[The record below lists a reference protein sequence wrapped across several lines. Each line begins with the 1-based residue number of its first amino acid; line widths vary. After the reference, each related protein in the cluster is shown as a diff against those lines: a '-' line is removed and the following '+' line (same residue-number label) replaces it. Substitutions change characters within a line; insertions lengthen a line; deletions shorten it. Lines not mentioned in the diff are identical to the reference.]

1 MMTRTAKDS
10 AHPPLHAP
18 PAAPTGS
25 LEDRLAAVE
34 DTLAILQLE
43 GAYPPAWDSG
53 DADAWA
59 GLFTDDGTFELAEV
73 GGVPGSTIRG
83 RDALRRFC
91 VEFTAHTSG
100 IHLLNTPSI
109 VSDGDEATAR
119 IHFEFRSGAA
129 GDAETRHA
137 HVAGH
142 YTVRYRR
149 TPDGWR
155 IAHRREVA
163 VGRSRSWFYS
173 Y

>member
-1 MMTRTAKDS
+1 MTTR
-10 AHPPLHAP
+10 PLHAAR
-18 PAAPTGS
+18 PAPDGP

-43 GAYPPAWDSG
+43 GAYSPAWDSG
-53 DADAWA
+53 DAAAWA
-59 GLFTDDGTFELAEV
+59 GLFTDDGEFELVEV
-73 GGVPGSTIRG
+73 GGIPGTTIRG
-83 RDALRRFC
+83 RDALRQFC
-91 VEFTAHTSG
+91 VDFTAHTSG

-109 VSDGDEATAR
+109 VLDGDEATAR
-119 IHFEFRSGAA
+119 VHFEFRSGASS
-129 GDAETRHA
+129 GNETRHA

-155 IAHRREVA
+155 IAHRSEVA
-163 VGRSRSWFYS
+163 VRRDRSWFHS

>member
-1 MMTRTAKDS
+1 MTTTAS
-10 AHPPLHAP
+10 QLHAP
-18 PAAPTGS
+18 RPVVAGPV
-25 LEDRLAAVE
+25 EDRLAAVE

-43 GAYPPAWDSG
+43 GAYAPAWDSG

-59 GLFTDDGTFELAEV
+59 ELFSADGVFEMAEV
-73 GGVPGSTIRG
+73 GGVPGVDVRG

-91 VEFTAHTSG
+91 LEFTAHTAC

-109 VSDGDEATAR
+109 VLDGDEATAR
-119 IHFEFRSGAA
+119 VHFEARLSAA
-129 GDAETRHA
+129 DDAESRHS

-155 IAHRREVA
+155 MAHRREVA
-163 VGRSRSWFYS
+163 VRRDRSWHYS

>member
-1 MMTRTAKDS
+1 MTTTL
-10 AHPPLHAP
+10 PQLHAP
-18 PAAPTGS
+18 RPVPDGS
-25 LEDRLAAVE
+25 VEDRLAAVE

-43 GAYPPAWDSG
+43 GAYSPAWDSG

-59 GLFTDDGTFELAEV
+59 ALFTEDGVFELVEV
-73 GGVPGSTIRG
+73 GGVPGTTIRG
-83 RDALRRFC
+83 RDALHRFC
-91 VEFTAHTSG
+91 VDFTTATSG

-109 VSDGDEATAR
+109 VLDGDEATAR
-119 IHFEFRSGAA
+119 VHFEFRSGASN
-129 GDAETRHA
+129 DTETRHA

-155 IAHRREVA
+155 MAHRQEVA
-163 VGRSRSWFYS
+163 VRRDRSWFHS

>member
-1 MMTRTAKDS
+1 MTATTPR
-10 AHPPLHAP
+10 LHGP
-18 PAAPTGS
+18 RPVPGGT
-25 LEDRLAAVE
+25 LETRLAAVE

-43 GAYPPAWDSG
+43 GAYSPAWDSG

-59 GLFTDDGTFELAEV
+59 NLFTEDGVFELVEV
-73 GGVPGSTIRG
+73 GGVPGTTVRG
-83 RDALRRFC
+83 ADALRRFC

-109 VSDGDEATAR
+109 VLDGDEATAR
-119 IHFEFRSGAA
+119 VHFEFRAGASN
-129 GDAETRHA
+129 DAEARHS

-142 YTVRYRR
+142 YSVTYRR

-155 IAHRREVA
+155 MAHRREVA
-163 VGRSRSWFYS
+163 VRRDRSWFYS